1 MRTTD
6 RLIGMQPDSESVIQ
20 IAHEAGMEI
29 LRIYEDSADLEI
41 TSKADSSPLTKA
53 DLAAHTTIQEGLRK
67 LSPPIPLVSE
77 EGRDGDPRTSDY
89 AWLVDP
95 LDGTK
100 EFIKRN
106 GMFTVNIALMSRSGP
121 RWRPVWGV
129 VYAPVSDTTWVGG
142 TTHAPE
148 RRDGH
153 RSRRIE
159 VNQQIGTP
167 VRLVASGSHRG
178 EKDEAFASALGP
190 HDLVRMGS
198 SLKACVVAEGSADLY
213 PRFGPTS
220 CWDIAAAHAVVEAAG
235 GIVVDPAGNTL
246 DYDIVDEILNPYF
259 LVACSSQW
267 NSAWA
272 RNQD

>member
-1 MRTTD
+1 
-6 RLIGMQPDSESVIQ
+6 MQPDSESVIQ
-20 IAHEAGMEI
+20 IAHDAGVEI
-29 LRIYEDSADLEI
+29 LRIYEDPTDLEI

-53 DLAAHTTIQEGLRK
+53 DLAAHATIQEGLRK
-67 LSPPIPLVSE
+67 LDPAIPLVSE
-77 EGRDGDPRTSDY
+77 EGRDGDPRTCDH

-106 GMFTVNIALMSRSGP
+106 GMFTVNIALMSRNES
-121 RWRPVWGV
+121 RWRPIFGV

-142 TTHAPE
+142 DAHPAE
-148 RRDGH
+148 RRDGD
-153 RSRRIE
+153 RTRRIK
-159 VNQQIGTP
+159 VSQKVSTP

-178 EKDEAFASALGP
+178 EKDEEFASNLGP

-220 CWDIAAAHAVVEAAG
+220 CWDIAAAHAIVEAAG
-235 GIVVDPAGNTL
+235 GIVVGPEGETL
-246 DYDIVDEILNPYF
+246 DYDIVDDVLNPFF
-259 LVACSSQW
+259 LIACSSQW
-267 NSAWA
+267 NATWA
-272 RNQD
+272 CNQG

>member
-1 MRTTD
+1 
-6 RLIGMQPDSESVIQ
+6 MQPDSESVVQ
-20 IAHEAGMEI
+20 IAHDAGMEI

-41 TSKADSSPLTKA
+41 TTKADSSPLTKA
-53 DLAAHTTIQEGLRK
+53 DLAAHATIQEGLRK
-67 LSPPIPLVSE
+67 LDPDTPLVSE
-77 EGRDGDPRTSDY
+77 EGRDGDPRTCDH

-106 GMFTVNIALMSRSGP
+106 GMFTVNIALMSRNES
-121 RWRPVWGV
+121 RWRPVFGV

-142 TTHAPE
+142 TAYPPE
-148 RRDGH
+148 RRDGE
-153 RSRRIE
+153 RTRRIKVSQE
-159 VNQQIGTP
+159 VGTP

-178 EKDEAFASALGP
+178 EKDEEFASNLGP

-220 CWDIAAAHAVVEAAG
+220 CWDIAAAHAIVEAAG
-235 GIVVDPAGNTL
+235 GIVVGPEGETL
-246 DYDIVDEILNPYF
+246 DYDIVDDVLNPFF
-259 LVACSSQW
+259 LIACNTRW
-267 NSAWA
+267 NAAWA